1 MIRVSGSASNRDF
14 VLLPIGHLAYPLFP
28 TRLYHTKHRETL
40 GLVSPPPRY
49 SSRSP
54 DTLGRTVD
62 TRFGDQLTRGRL
74 VAAGLVQ
81 LVSVVPFRVGPSD
94 REAFRSS

>member
-1 MIRVSGSASNRDF
+1 MSGTASNRDF
-14 VLLPIGHLAYPLFP
+14 VLLPIGHLSCPLFP

-54 DTLGRTVD
+54 DTLDRTVD
-62 TRFGDQLTRGRL
+62 TRFGGDQLTRGCL

>member
-1 MIRVSGSASNRDF
+1 MTYWSSLLPSLSYSSLPHKTPGNTWSGFPSPSLFFAVSG
-14 VLLPIGHLAYPLFP
+14 H
-28 TRLYHTKHRETL
+28 
-40 GLVSPPPRY
+40 
-49 SSRSP
+49 
-54 DTLGRTVD
+54 LGRTVD
-62 TRFGDQLTRGRL
+62 TRFGDQLTRGCL